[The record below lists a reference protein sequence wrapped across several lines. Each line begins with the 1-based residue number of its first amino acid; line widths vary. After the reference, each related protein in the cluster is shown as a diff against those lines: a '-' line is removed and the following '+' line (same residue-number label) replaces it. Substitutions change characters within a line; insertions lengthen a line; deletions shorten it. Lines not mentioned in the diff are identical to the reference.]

1 MSITCIT
8 CGTAMPDNSGFCPSC
23 GRAVQLLRPANAT
36 VARVPVAPATESK
49 PSAAKSSEE
58 QDVIPEAETQAGP
71 PVIWNDRL
79 FATAAYF
86 TFIPAVALL
95 FIKPY
100 AQRQFVRFH
109 SLQSILFWVL
119 VSALVGIGVLA
130 STFGFLLL
138 WLFAGTLVV
147 LALSLTWLVLSIK
160 ALQGEWFRL
169 PGLGQLAEQYAA
181 IR

>member
-1 MSITCIT
+1 MTINCIT
-8 CGTAMPDNSGFCPSC
+8 CEASMPDVSEFCPSC
-23 GRAVQLLRPANAT
+23 GRAVQRAVPSRDAVVAATKVSEANSQDLTPEPETRPA
-36 VARVPVAPATESK
+36 
-49 PSAAKSSEE
+49 PS
-58 QDVIPEAETQAGP
+58 V
-71 PVIWNDRL
+71 VWNDRL
-79 FATAAYF
+79 FGAIAYC

-100 AQRQFVRFH
+100 AHREFVRFH
-109 SLQSILFWVL
+109 SLQSVFFWIVVAVL
-119 VSALVGIGVLA
+119 LGIGVLA

-169 PGLGQLAEQYAA
+169 PGLGQVAEQWVTA
-181 IR
+181 R